1 MRSRLS
7 AGSCTP
13 RSCFWEKQSPFPTA
27 KTDTDPV
34 LLRVIKVKAFSSV
47 TGKKEKEGERTESK
61 RMGPDRRERRL
72 GENKMIFP
80 SRSLQLVVGA
90 DK

>member
-13 RSCFWEKQSPFPTA
+13 QSCFWEKQSPFPTA

-47 TGKKEKEGERTESK
+47 TGKENFLTVIVPEGCLLIKASAVGTFGQK
-61 RMGPDRRERRL
+61 
-72 GENKMIFP
+72 
-80 SRSLQLVVGA
+80 LVKLVSPIA
-90 DK
+90 KNTPN